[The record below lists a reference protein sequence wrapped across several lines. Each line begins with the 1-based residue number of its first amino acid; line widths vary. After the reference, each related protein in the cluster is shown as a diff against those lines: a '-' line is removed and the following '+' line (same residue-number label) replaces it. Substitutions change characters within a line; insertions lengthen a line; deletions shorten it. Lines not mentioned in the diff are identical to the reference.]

1 MAGIAEQLKKK
12 KKATASSFASF
23 LITAKNVISLEPFGF
38 GMKSYGKNDG
48 LCWKLDA

>member
-12 KKATASSFASF
+12 NKATASSFAS
-23 LITAKNVISLEPFGF
+23 LIQPSLEPFGF